1 MRKHRVLIAAI
12 AIVAVLAGMG
22 VAFFIL
28 RPSHAV
34 IAATASG
41 APGGTIAV
49 VIKAP
54 DVVQLSSNRFT
65 CASCARRVIP
75 AIRSLPGIRRI
86 TFSPFVGISRNGSSR
101 NGLLGTLTVA
111 FNPLHVRPERIALLA
126 AHALEADPY
135 NRGSVAIETEKPVSE
150 GYR

>member
-1 MRKHRVLIAAI
+1 MRKQRVLTAAI
-12 AIVAVLAGMG
+12 ALIAVLAGLG
-22 VAFFIL
+22 VAYFIL
-28 RPSHAV
+28 KPSHAV

-41 APGGTIAV
+41 APGGTIAA

-54 DVVQLSSNRFT
+54 GVLQLSSNRFT

-75 AIRSLPGIRRI
+75 AIRSLQGVRRI
-86 TFSPFVGISRNGSSR
+86 TFSPFVGISKSGSAP

-111 FNPLHVRPERIALLA
+111 FDPLRVRPERIALLA
-126 AHALEADPY
+126 AHALESDPY